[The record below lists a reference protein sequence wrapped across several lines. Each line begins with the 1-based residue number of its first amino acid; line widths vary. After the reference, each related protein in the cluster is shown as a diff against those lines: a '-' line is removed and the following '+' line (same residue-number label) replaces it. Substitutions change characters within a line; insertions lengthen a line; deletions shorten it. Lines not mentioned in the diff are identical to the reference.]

1 MLIHRMMDEINR
13 QSERFLLNLLVNYLI
28 LHEDSVSVPM
38 MWDKSQWN
46 NSNCW
51 LTQKYFLATKS
62 LCT

>member
-1 MLIHRMMDEINR
+1 MLIHRMMDESNR
-13 QSERFLLNLLVNYLI
+13 QSERFLLNLLVNYFI

-46 NSNCW
+46 NSNCR
-51 LTQKYFLATKS
+51 LSQKYFPATKS